1 VGEEIS
7 ELHLMHQE
15 IAVSNIR
22 ELDNGLD
29 TLASVLEPALIVVIG
44 IVIGVVIIAMYLPI
58 FELMNVVQ

>member
-1 VGEEIS
+1 
-7 ELHLMHQE
+7 MHQE